1 MGHDHVAIGTGA
13 LVEVGALSQPERLR
27 DVDLDVGDV
36 VSVPDRLEEAV
47 GEAEGE
53 DVLGGLLAQE
63 VVDPEDLVLI
73 EDLVQP
79 GIERHRGHIVG
90 AEGLL
95 HDDPRAVD
103 EVGVGDRLHRGER
116 GLGRNRE
123 VCTRTSLSPGGAPR
137 TG

>member
-1 MGHDHVAIGTGA
+1 MFFSREMARGSKAVGHDHVAIGTGA
-13 LVEVGALSQPERLR
+13 LVEVGALGQPERLR

-95 HDDPRAVD
+95 HDDPRAASAIVFTA
-103 EVGVGDRLHRGER
+103 ESAALGGTER
-116 GLGRNRE
+116 
-123 VCTRTSLSPGGAPR
+123 
-137 TG
+137 